1 MLFDIGFNSFVNFS
15 DCDKFWVP
23 AINEIVITL
32 ENVHRVTDIDMY
44 VDGSK

>member
-1 MLFDIGFNSFVNFS
+1 MLIFQTVTN
-15 DCDKFWVP
+15 FWVP
-23 AINEIVITL
+23 AINEIVIKL

>member
-1 MLFDIGFNSFVNFS
+1 MLIFQTVAN
-15 DCDKFWVP
+15 FWVP
-23 AINEIVITL
+23 AINEIVIKW